1 LAGRIIL
8 FGATG
13 YTGRLTAEA
22 FARRGVK
29 PVLAARSAESLDRL
43 NSELGGGYETA
54 VADVARVGGDG
65 SVRALVER
73 GDVLVSTVGPFARW
87 GEPAVRAAIDAGAHY
102 LDSTGEGPFIRRV
115 FEEFGPQA
123 ERAGAVLL
131 TAMGYDWVPGN
142 LAGGLA
148 LQDAGEAATRLDV
161 GYFIL
166 GDARGGGSGGT
177 MASMVGILF
186 EPSYAFRG
194 GRIVTERGGKRVRD
208 FDVNGRALKGL
219 TVGSTEAFSLPRVHP
234 PLRDVDAYL
243 GWFGPATPVVARAMA
258 ISTVPAARSAVGALG
273 GRFVK
278 GSTGGPDAE
287 TRARSRSHVVAVAAN
302 AAGAPLAT
310 VHVEGA
316 NGYDFTAEMLAWGAT
331 RARDG
336 GLHGAGALGPVEA
349 YGLDALREGCA
360 EAGIVRV

>member
-1 LAGRIIL
+1 MAGRIIL

-29 PVLAARSAESLDRL
+29 PVLAARNAESLERL
-43 NSELGGGYETA
+43 ASELGGGYETA
-54 VADVARVGGDG
+54 VADVARPQT
-65 SVRALVER
+65 VRALVEA

-87 GEPAVRAAIDAGAHY
+87 GEPAVRAAVDAGAHY
-102 LDSTGEGPFIRRV
+102 LDSTGEPPFIRRV
-115 FEEFGPQA
+115 FEQLGPQA
-123 ERAGAVLL
+123 ERAGVVLL

-161 GYFIL
+161 GYFFL
-166 GDARGGGSGGT
+166 GEMRGGASGGT
-177 MASMVGILF
+177 LASAAGILF
-186 EPSYAFRG
+186 EPTYAYRG
-194 GRIVTERGGKRVRD
+194 GRIVTERAGARVRS

-219 TVGSTEAFSLPRVHP
+219 TVGSTEALSLPRLHAT
-234 PLRDVDAYL
+234 LRDVDTYL
-243 GWFGPATPVVARAMA
+243 GWFGPATPAVSKAMLVATLPPARAA
-258 ISTVPAARSAVGALG
+258 IGALA
-273 GRFVK
+273 GRAT
-278 GSTGGPDAE
+278 GSSGGPDAAA
-287 TRARSRSHVVAVAAN
+287 RAKSRSHIVAVASDAG
-302 AAGAPLAT
+302 GAPLAT

-316 NGYDFTAEMLAWGAT
+316 NGYDFTAGMLAWAAE
-331 RARDG
+331 RALAG

-360 EAGIVRV
+360 EAGITRV